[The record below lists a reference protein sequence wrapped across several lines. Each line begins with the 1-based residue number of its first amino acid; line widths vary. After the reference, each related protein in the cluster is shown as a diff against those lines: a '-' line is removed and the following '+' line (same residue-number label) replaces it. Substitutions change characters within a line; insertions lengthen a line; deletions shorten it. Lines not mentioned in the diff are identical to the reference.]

1 MALGASRG
9 SVMRQVVSKG
19 MAPTIVGIVV
29 GLVGAVAISF
39 WLRSALVGTRAV
51 DPVTFLAAAILLALV
66 ATVACVIPAV
76 KATRIDPAIAL
87 RTE

>member
-1 MALGASRG
+1 
-9 SVMRQVVSKG
+9 VVSKG
-19 MAPTIVGIVV
+19 MAPTIIGIVV

-51 DPVTFLAAAILLALV
+51 DLVTFLGAALLLAAV
-66 ATVACVIPAV
+66 AGIACLIPAV